1 MQNGHSKLWSREGK
15 KILVANNLGAF
26 FKFANK
32 KLSSP
37 SGISPLMD
45 PFGNLL
51 TTDEDKA
58 KLLSE
63 YFASVYTI
71 DNGITPPF
79 QSCLSPNTLGIND
92 IPISSLRVK
101 NILSKLKSNSA
112 AGPDQLPP
120 IFYRNTASAIDC
132 LYLCCSVPFLT
143 FAIFLTNGGKP

>member
-1 MQNGHSKLWSREGK
+1 MISGRK
-15 KILVANNLGAF
+15 KILEDNNLGAF

-58 KLLSE
+58 KLSSE

-79 QSCLSPNTLGIND
+79 QSRLSPNTLGVND

-101 NILSKLKSNSA
+101 KILSKH
-112 AGPDQLPP
+112 
-120 IFYRNTASAIDC
+120 
-132 LYLCCSVPFLT
+132 
-143 FAIFLTNGGKP
+143 